1 MRRLYK
7 AVKETREQIAGCMDP
22 NVSLLC
28 CFAVP
33 TINDPLMQYV
43 L

>member
-1 MRRLYK
+1 LRRLYK

-28 CFAVP
+28 
-33 TINDPLMQYV
+33 
-43 L
+43 